1 MSDVHPATPD
11 KEGMV
16 DEEVGEEAP
25 PETTTTESKTMVD
38 VAGHDIDETQ
48 LAVFITF
55 VASIVLL
62 IATGV
67 KYDWSVSSK
76 LCMLDVFVYV
86 HSTLTSYVLRLTC
99 KLSILPPPCYIYL
112 YPSLSVSPIQ
122 P

>member
-16 DEEVGEEAP
+16 DEEVGVEEAP
-25 PETTTTESKTMVD
+25 ETTTTTESKTMVD
-38 VAGHDIDETQ
+38 VAGHDINETQ

-67 KYDWSVSSK
+67 KYDWSVSSNY
-76 LCMLDVFVYV
+76 M
-86 HSTLTSYVLRLTC
+86 
-99 KLSILPPPCYIYL
+99 
-112 YPSLSVSPIQ
+112 Q
-122 P
+122 A